1 MKVSDIMTK
10 DVLVVA
16 PETPVFK
23 VAEMLYKNGYTGV
36 PVVQGDKVV
45 GIVTEA
51 DLVMQNTKLHMP
63 SYIQLLDSF
72 LYLESPKHIE
82 EELHKILGTRA
93 EAIMTHQVVTIEP
106 EATIEDLAT
115 LITDHHINPVPVVK
129 NEKLLGIVSRA
140 DLVRLLMKQEKK
152 K

>member
-23 VAEMLYKNGYTGV
+23 VAEILYNNGYTGIT
-36 PVVQGDKVV
+36 VVQGDKVV

-72 LYLESPKHIE
+72 LYLENPKHIE